1 MPVAAAEQ
9 VSEAPLVVIVTGATW
24 AICEPVVSNKFK
36 VTEVPLM
43 SPLIVALVRYGQKWG
58 VPVAVRVPVS
68 VALLEPV
75 FGPCVSDPVTLKVS
89 GATPDDAVDTNVP

>member
-1 MPVAAAEQ
+1 
-9 VSEAPLVVIVTGATW
+9 VSEEPLVVTVAGATW
-24 AICEPVVSNKFK
+24 ATCEPVVSNRFK

-43 SPLIVALVRYGQKWG
+43 NPLIVALVRYGQKWG

-89 GATPDDAVDTNVP
+89 AAAPDETVDTNVP